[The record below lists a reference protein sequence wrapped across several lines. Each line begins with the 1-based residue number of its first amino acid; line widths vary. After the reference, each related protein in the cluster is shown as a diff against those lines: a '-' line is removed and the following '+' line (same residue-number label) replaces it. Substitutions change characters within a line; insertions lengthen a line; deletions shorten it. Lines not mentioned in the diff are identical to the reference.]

1 MPLIRLDKVS
11 INFGTQ
17 VILEEVNLSIKRGQK
32 LGLLGRNGTGKSTL
46 MKLIANNIEP
56 DSGERW
62 LRSGT
67 KVAWLEQNLPLS
79 DELTV
84 YDMVA
89 SGLEKTGEL
98 LKQYHRLIIDYN
110 NEDISQ
116 LEAIQDQIEAE
127 DGWIIGQKIDTVI
140 TQLQLPADQLMSSL
154 SGGWRKRVA
163 LARALVVEPDL
174 LLLDEPTNHLDIPTI
189 EWLEKWLQGYNGAI
203 LLVTHDRSFLQ
214 NVATNIAE
222 LDRGALYQFDG
233 SFEKF
238 LIFREQQLAAE
249 ETANKLFDKKLAEEE
264 VWIRQGIKARRTR
277 NEGRVRAL
285 ESLRN
290 ARSERR
296 VQSGN
301 ATFEVQS
308 ASNSGKIVADLIG
321 VSQSFDNNTII
332 DNFSTTIVRGDRIG
346 LVGPNGVGK
355 STLLKIILGE
365 LEPSKGSVR
374 LGTKLKIAYF
384 DQLRLELDLEKNL
397 IDNICGGQEYIQVNG
412 KSKHAITYLGEFL
425 FTPDRVRTPAKALS
439 GGEQNRAILAKVF
452 SKPAN
457 VLVLDEPTNDL
468 DIETL
473 ELLEELLMK
482 FNGTVLLVSH
492 DRKFMDNVV
501 TSTMIFSESGKVV
514 EYVGG
519 YSDWVRK
526 GGSLFE
532 SEKISKKDKGNS
544 SKIKARDNEANSSLS
559 IETKKE
565 IISYK
570 EQRELQN
577 LPKSIEKLEATKN
590 RLEKLISASDFYNNE
605 NLMIQKTL
613 KDLSDLQTKLD
624 TTYQRWEELENLK

>member
-46 MKLIANNIEP
+46 MKLIANDIEP

-62 LRSGT
+62 LRSGV
-67 KVAWLEQNLPLS
+67 KIAWLEQNLPLG

-98 LKQYHRLIIDYN
+98 LKQYHRLITDYN

-116 LEAIQDQIEAE
+116 LEAIQDQIEAV

-140 TQLQLPADQLMSSL
+140 TQLQLPSDQLMSSL

-189 EWLEKWLQGYNGAI
+189 EWLEKWLKDYNGAI

-222 LDRGALYQFDG
+222 LDRGSLYQFDG

-290 ARSERR
+290 KRSERR
-296 VQSGN
+296 AQSGN
-301 ATFEVQS
+301 TTFEVQS
-308 ASNSGKIVADLIG
+308 ASNSGKVVAELTD
-321 VSQSFDNNTII
+321 VFQSFDNDTII

-346 LVGPNGVGK
+346 LVGPNGAGK

-365 LEPSKGSVR
+365 LEPSKGCVK
-374 LGTKLKIAYF
+374 LGTKLEIAYF
-384 DQLRLELDLEKNL
+384 DQLRSELDLEKNL
-397 IDNICGGQEYIQVNG
+397 IDNICGGQEYIQING

-425 FTPDRVRTPAKALS
+425 FTPERVRTPAKALS

-452 SKPAN
+452 SKAAN
-457 VLVLDEPTNDL
+457 VMVLDEPTNDL

-482 FNGTVLLVSH
+482 FNGTILLVSH

-501 TSTMIFSESGKVV
+501 TSTMIFSEHGKVV

-526 GGSLFE
+526 GGVLLE
-532 SEKISKKDKGNS
+532 SEKIIKKDKGDLKERVSGDIESNS
-544 SKIKARDNEANSSLS
+544 SPLT
-559 IETKKE
+559 ETKKRK
-565 IISYK
+565 ISYK

-577 LPKSIEKLEATKN
+577 LPKSIEKLEATKDS
-590 RLEKLISASDFYNNE
+590 LEILISASDFYNNE
-605 NLMIQKTL
+605 NLIIQKTL

-624 TTYQRWEELENLK
+624 MIYERWEELENLK

>member
-46 MKLIANNIEP
+46 MKLIANDIEP

-62 LRSGT
+62 LRSGV
-67 KVAWLEQNLPLS
+67 KVAWLEQNLPLG

-98 LKQYHRLIIDYN
+98 LKQYHRLITDYN

-116 LEAIQDQIEAE
+116 LEAIQDQIEAV

-140 TQLQLPADQLMSSL
+140 TQLQLPSDQLMSSL

-189 EWLEKWLQGYNGAI
+189 EWLEKWLKDYNGAI

-222 LDRGALYQFDG
+222 LDRGSLYQFEG

-285 ESLRN
+285 ESLRSE
-290 ARSERR
+290 RSERR

-308 ASNSGKIVADLIG
+308 ASNSGKVVAELTD
-321 VSQSFDNNTII
+321 VFQSFDNDTII

-346 LVGPNGVGK
+346 LVGPNGAGK

-365 LEPSKGSVR
+365 LEPSKGSVK
-374 LGTKLKIAYF
+374 LGTKLEIAYF
-384 DQLRLELDLEKNL
+384 DQLRSELDLEKNL
-397 IDNICGGQEYIQVNG
+397 IDNICGGQEYIQING

-425 FTPDRVRTPAKALS
+425 FTPERVRTPAKALS

-452 SKPAN
+452 SKAAN
-457 VLVLDEPTNDL
+457 VMVLDEPTNDL

-482 FNGTVLLVSH
+482 FNGTILLVSH

-501 TSTMIFSESGKVV
+501 TSTMIFSEHGKVV

-526 GGSLFE
+526 GGVLLE
-532 SEKISKKDKGNS
+532 SKKIIKKAKGDVIERVSGDIESNS
-544 SKIKARDNEANSSLS
+544 SPLT
-559 IETKKE
+559 ETKKRK
-565 IISYK
+565 ISYK

-577 LPKSIEKLEATKN
+577 LPKSIEKLEATKDS
-590 RLEKLISASDFYNNE
+590 LEILISASDFYNNE
-605 NLMIQKTL
+605 NLIIQKTL

-624 TTYQRWEELENLK
+624 MIYKRWEELENLK

>member
-1 MPLIRLDKVS
+1 
-11 INFGTQ
+11 
-17 VILEEVNLSIKRGQK
+17 
-32 LGLLGRNGTGKSTL
+32 
-46 MKLIANNIEP
+46 
-56 DSGERW
+56 
-62 LRSGT
+62 
-67 KVAWLEQNLPLS
+67 
-79 DELTV
+79 
-84 YDMVA
+84 MVA
-89 SGLEKTGEL
+89 SGLAEVGEL
-98 LKQYHRLIIDYN
+98 LRQYHHLIADYSDKN
-110 NEDISQ
+110 MKQLESVQDQ
-116 LEAIQDQIEAE
+116 LEAK
-127 DGWIIGQKIDTVI
+127 DGWVLGQKIDTVI
-140 TQLQLPADQLMSSL
+140 SQLQLPADQLMSSL

-163 LARALVVEPDL
+163 LARALVVEPEL
-174 LLLDEPTNHLDIPTI
+174 LLLDEPTNHLDIPAI
-189 EWLEKWLQGYNGAI
+189 EWLEKWLQDYNGAI

-214 NVATNIAE
+214 NVATYIAE
-222 LDRGALYQFDG
+222 LDRGKLYQFDG

-238 LIFREQQLAAE
+238 LIFREQELAAE

-285 ESLRN
+285 ESLRDK
-290 ARSERR
+290 RSERR
-296 VQSGN
+296 VRTGN

-308 ASNSGKIVADLIG
+308 DSKSGKIVAELTD
-321 VSQSFDNNTII
+321 VSQSFDQNLVI

-346 LVGPNGVGK
+346 LIGANGAGK
-355 STLLKIILGE
+355 STLLKIILGQ
-365 LEPSKGSVR
+365 LEPTKGSVR
-374 LGTKLKIAYF
+374 LGTKIEVAYF
-384 DQLRLELDLEKNL
+384 DQLRMQLDLEKNL
-397 IDNICGGQEYIQVNG
+397 IDNICGGQEYIEING

-473 ELLEELLMK
+473 ELLEELLIK
-482 FNGTVLLVSH
+482 FDGTVLLVSH
-492 DRKFMDNVV
+492 DRQFMDNVV
-501 TSTMIFSESGKVV
+501 ASTMVFSESGSVV

-526 GGSLFE
+526 GGSLSE
-532 SEKISKKDKGNS
+532 SENISKKDKGDS
-544 SKIKARDNEANSSLS
+544 SKIKSRGNESNSSLR

-577 LPKSIEKLEATKN
+577 LPKSIEKLEARKN
-590 RLEKLISASDFYNNE
+590 SLEKLISASDFYNNE

>member
-46 MKLIANNIEP
+46 MKLIANDIEP

-62 LRSGT
+62 LRSGV
-67 KVAWLEQNLPLS
+67 KVAWLEQNLPLG

-98 LKQYHRLIIDYN
+98 LKQYHRLITDYN

-116 LEAIQDQIEAE
+116 LEAIQDQIEAV

-140 TQLQLPADQLMSSL
+140 TQLQLPSDQLMSSL

-189 EWLEKWLQGYNGAI
+189 EWLEKWLKDYNGAI

-222 LDRGALYQFDG
+222 LDRGSLYQFEG

-285 ESLRN
+285 ESLRSE
-290 ARSERR
+290 RSERR

-308 ASNSGKIVADLIG
+308 ASNSGKVVAELTDVFQI
-321 VSQSFDNNTII
+321 FDNDTII

-346 LVGPNGVGK
+346 LVGPNGAGK

-365 LEPSKGSVR
+365 LEPSKGSVK
-374 LGTKLKIAYF
+374 LGTKLEIAYF
-384 DQLRLELDLEKNL
+384 DQLRSELDLEKNL
-397 IDNICGGQEYIQVNG
+397 IDNICGGQEYIQING

-425 FTPDRVRTPAKALS
+425 FTPERVRTPAKALS

-452 SKPAN
+452 SKAAN
-457 VLVLDEPTNDL
+457 VMVLDEPTNDL

-482 FNGTVLLVSH
+482 FNGTILLVSH

-501 TSTMIFSESGKVV
+501 TSTMIFSEHGKVV
-514 EYVGG
+514 ECVGG

-526 GGSLFE
+526 GGVLLE
-532 SEKISKKDKGNS
+532 SKKIIKKAKGDVIERVSGDIESNS
-544 SKIKARDNEANSSLS
+544 SPLT
-559 IETKKE
+559 ETKKRK
-565 IISYK
+565 ISYK

-577 LPKSIEKLEATKN
+577 LPKSIEKLEATKDS
-590 RLEKLISASDFYNNE
+590 LEILISASDFYNNE
-605 NLMIQKTL
+605 NLIIQKTL

-624 TTYQRWEELENLK
+624 MIYKRWEELENLK

>member
-17 VILEEVNLSIKRGQK
+17 VILEEVNLSIKRGEK

-46 MKLIANNIEP
+46 MKLIANDIQA
-56 DSGERW
+56 DGGERW

-67 KVAWLEQNLPLS
+67 KVSWLEQNLPLG
-79 DELTV
+79 DKLTV

-98 LKQYHRLIIDYN
+98 LKRYHHLIANYS
-110 NEDISQ
+110 NETMNE
-116 LEAIQDQIEAE
+116 LEVVQDQIEAV

-140 TQLQLPADQLMSSL
+140 TQLQLPSDQLMSSL
-154 SGGWRKRVA
+154 SGGWKKRVA

-189 EWLEKWLQGYNGAI
+189 EWLEKWLQSYNGAI

-308 ASNSGKIVADLIG
+308 ASNSGKIVAELTD

-374 LGTKLKIAYF
+374 LGTKLEIAYF

-526 GGSLFE
+526 GGSLSE

-544 SKIKARDNEANSSLS
+544 SKIKARDNDTNTSLG

-624 TTYQRWEELENLK
+624 TTYQRWEELENFK

>member
-1 MPLIRLDKVS
+1 MALIRLDNIS

-17 VILEEVNLSIKRGQK
+17 IILEDVNLSIKRGQK

-46 MKLIANNIEP
+46 IKLIANDIKP
-56 DSGERW
+56 DGGVRW

-67 KVAWLEQNLPLS
+67 KVSWLEQVLPLGG
-79 DELTV
+79 DLTV

-89 SGLEKTGEL
+89 GGLERTGEL
-98 LKQYHRLIIDYN
+98 LKQYHHLIAEYN
-110 NEDISQ
+110 SENMKK
-116 LEAIQDQIEAE
+116 LEVVQDQIEAM
-127 DGWIIGQKIDTVI
+127 DGWVIGQKIDTVI

-154 SGGWRKRVA
+154 SGGWKKRVA

-189 EWLEKWLQGYNGAI
+189 EWLEKWLQDYNGAI

-214 NVATNIAE
+214 NVANNIAE

-238 LIFREQQLAAE
+238 LTFREQQLAAE

-290 ARSERR
+290 ERSERR
-296 VQSGN
+296 EKTGN

-308 ASNSGKIVADLIG
+308 ASNSGKIVAELTG
-321 VSQSFDNNTII
+321 VSQSFDNNIII
-332 DNFSTTIVRGDRIG
+332 DNFSTTIARGDRIG

-374 LGTKLKIAYF
+374 LGTKLEISYF
-384 DQLRLELDLEKNL
+384 DQLRMELDLEKNL
-397 IDNICGGQEYIQVNG
+397 IDNICDGQEYIEVNG

-473 ELLEELLMK
+473 ELLEDLLMK

-501 TSTMIFSESGKVV
+501 TSTMIFSESGKIL
-514 EYVGG
+514 ENVGG
-519 YSDWVRK
+519 YSDWVRREGLLVK
-526 GGSLFE
+526 
-532 SEKISKKDKGNS
+532 SEKILNKERENLDVRKSRDTETNSSVTIESKKNK
-544 SKIKARDNEANSSLS
+544 
-559 IETKKE
+559 
-565 IISYK
+565 ISYK
-570 EQRELQN
+570 SQRELQN
-577 LPKSIEKLEATKN
+577 LPKSIEKLEVKKSS
-590 RLEKLISASDFYNNE
+590 LEILISAPDFYNNE
-605 NLMIQKTL
+605 NLIIQKTL
-613 KDLSDLQTKLD
+613 KDLGVLQAKLD
-624 TTYQRWEELENLK
+624 TLYQRWEELESLK

>member
-17 VILEEVNLSIKRGQK
+17 VILEGVNLSIKRGQK

-46 MKLIANNIEP
+46 MKLIANDIEP

-98 LKQYHRLIIDYN
+98 LKQYHRLITDYN

-163 LARALVVEPDL
+163 LARALVIEPDL

-189 EWLEKWLQGYNGAI
+189 EWLEKWLKDYNGAI

-222 LDRGALYQFDG
+222 LDRGSLYQFDG

-290 ARSERR
+290 ERSERR
-296 VQSGN
+296 AQSGN

-308 ASNSGKIVADLIG
+308 ASNSGKVVAELTD
-321 VSQSFDNNTII
+321 VFQSFDNDTII

-346 LVGPNGVGK
+346 LVGPNGAGK

-365 LEPSKGSVR
+365 LEPSKGSVK
-374 LGTKLKIAYF
+374 LGTKLEIAYF
-384 DQLRLELDLEKNL
+384 DQLRSELDLEKNL
-397 IDNICGGQEYIQVNG
+397 IDNICGGQEYIQING
-412 KSKHAITYLGEFL
+412 KSKHVITYLGEFL
-425 FTPDRVRTPAKALS
+425 FTPERVRTPAKALS

-452 SKPAN
+452 SKAAN
-457 VLVLDEPTNDL
+457 VMVLDEPTNDL

-482 FNGTVLLVSH
+482 FNGTILLVSH

-501 TSTMIFSESGKVV
+501 TSTMIFSEHGKVV
-514 EYVGG
+514 ECVGG

-526 GGSLFE
+526 GGVLLE
-532 SEKISKKDKGNS
+532 SKKIIKKAKGDVIERVSGDIESNS
-544 SKIKARDNEANSSLS
+544 SPLT
-559 IETKKE
+559 ETKKRK
-565 IISYK
+565 ISYK

-577 LPKSIEKLEATKN
+577 LPKSIEKLEATKDS
-590 RLEKLISASDFYNNE
+590 LEILISASDFYNNE
-605 NLMIQKTL
+605 NLIIQKTL

-624 TTYQRWEELENLK
+624 MIYKRWEELENLK

>member
-1 MPLIRLDKVS
+1 MPLMRLEKAS

-17 VILEEVNLSIKRGQK
+17 ILLDEINFSIKKGEK
-32 LGLLGRNGTGKSTL
+32 IGLLGRNGAGKSTL
-46 MKLIANNIEP
+46 MKLIAGDIEP
-56 DSGERW
+56 DGGERW

-67 KVAWLEQNLPLS
+67 RVSWLEQNLPEGDDLS
-79 DELTV
+79 V

-89 SGLEKTGEL
+89 SGLAEVGEL
-98 LKQYHRLIIDYN
+98 LRQYHHLIADYSDKN
-110 NEDISQ
+110 MKQLESVQDQ
-116 LEAIQDQIEAE
+116 LEAK
-127 DGWIIGQKIDTVI
+127 DGWVLGQKIDTVI
-140 TQLQLPADQLMSSL
+140 SQLQLPADQLMSSL

-163 LARALVVEPDL
+163 LARALVVEPEL
-174 LLLDEPTNHLDIPTI
+174 LLLDEPTNHLDIPAI
-189 EWLEKWLQGYNGAI
+189 EWLEKWLQDYNGAI

-222 LDRGALYQFDG
+222 LDRGKLYQFGG

-238 LIFREQQLAAE
+238 LIFREQELAAE

-285 ESLRN
+285 ESLREK
-290 ARSERR
+290 RSERR
-296 VQSGN
+296 VRTGN

-308 ASNSGKIVADLIG
+308 DSKSGKIVAELTD
-321 VSQSFDNNTII
+321 VSQSFDQNLVI

-346 LVGPNGVGK
+346 LIGANGAGK
-355 STLLKIILGE
+355 STLLKIILGQ
-365 LEPSKGSVR
+365 LEPTKGSVR
-374 LGTKLKIAYF
+374 LGTKIEVAYF
-384 DQLRLELDLEKNL
+384 DQLRMQLDLEKNL
-397 IDNICGGQEYIQVNG
+397 IDNICGGQEYIEING

-473 ELLEELLMK
+473 ELLEELLIK
-482 FNGTVLLVSH
+482 FDGTVLLVSH
-492 DRKFMDNVV
+492 DRQFMDNVV
-501 TSTMIFSESGKVV
+501 ASTMVFSESGSVV

-526 GGSLFE
+526 GGSLSE

-544 SKIKARDNEANSSLS
+544 SKIKSRDNEANSSLRN
-559 IETKKE
+559 ETKKE

-577 LPKSIEKLEATKN
+577 LPKSIEKLEAKKSS
-590 RLEKLISASDFYNNE
+590 LEILISASDFYNNE

>member
-46 MKLIANNIEP
+46 MKLIANDIEP

-62 LRSGT
+62 LRPGV
-67 KVAWLEQNLPLS
+67 KVAWLEQNLPLG

-98 LKQYHRLIIDYN
+98 LKQYHRLITDYN

-116 LEAIQDQIEAE
+116 LEAIQDQIEAV

-140 TQLQLPADQLMSSL
+140 TQLQLPSDQLMSSL

-189 EWLEKWLQGYNGAI
+189 EWLEKWLKDYNGAI

-222 LDRGALYQFDG
+222 LDRGSLYQFEG

-285 ESLRN
+285 ESLRSE
-290 ARSERR
+290 RSERR

-308 ASNSGKIVADLIG
+308 ASNSGKVVAELTD
-321 VSQSFDNNTII
+321 VFQSFDNDTII

-346 LVGPNGVGK
+346 LVGPNGAGK

-365 LEPSKGSVR
+365 LEPSKGSVK
-374 LGTKLKIAYF
+374 LGTKLEIAYF
-384 DQLRLELDLEKNL
+384 DQLRSELDLEKNL
-397 IDNICGGQEYIQVNG
+397 IDNICGGQEYIQING

-425 FTPDRVRTPAKALS
+425 FTPERVRTPAKALS

-452 SKPAN
+452 SKAAN
-457 VLVLDEPTNDL
+457 VMVLDEPTNDL

-482 FNGTVLLVSH
+482 FNGTILLVSH

-501 TSTMIFSESGKVV
+501 TSTMIFSEHGKVV
-514 EYVGG
+514 ECVGG

-526 GGSLFE
+526 GGVLLE
-532 SEKISKKDKGNS
+532 SKKIIKKAKGDVKERVSGDIESNS
-544 SKIKARDNEANSSLS
+544 SPLT
-559 IETKKE
+559 ETKKRK
-565 IISYK
+565 ISYK

-577 LPKSIEKLEATKN
+577 LPKSIEKLEATKDS
-590 RLEKLISASDFYNNE
+590 LEILISASDFYNNE
-605 NLMIQKTL
+605 NLIIQKTL

-624 TTYQRWEELENLK
+624 MIYKRWEELENLK

>member
-46 MKLIANNIEP
+46 MKLIANDIEP

-62 LRSGT
+62 LRSGV

-98 LKQYHRLIIDYN
+98 LKQYHRLITDYN

-116 LEAIQDQIEAE
+116 LEAIQDQIEAV

-140 TQLQLPADQLMSSL
+140 TQLQLPSDQLMSSL

-189 EWLEKWLQGYNGAI
+189 EWLEKWLKDYNGAI

-222 LDRGALYQFDG
+222 LDRGSLYQFEG

-285 ESLRN
+285 ESLRSE
-290 ARSERR
+290 RSERR

-308 ASNSGKIVADLIG
+308 ASNSGKVVAELTD
-321 VSQSFDNNTII
+321 VFQSFDNDTII

-346 LVGPNGVGK
+346 LVGPNGAGK

-365 LEPSKGSVR
+365 LEPSKGSVK
-374 LGTKLKIAYF
+374 LGTKLEIAYF
-384 DQLRLELDLEKNL
+384 DQLRSELDLEKNL
-397 IDNICGGQEYIQVNG
+397 IDNICGGQEYIQING

-425 FTPDRVRTPAKALS
+425 FTPERVRTPAKALS

-452 SKPAN
+452 SKAAN
-457 VLVLDEPTNDL
+457 VMVLDEPTNDL

-482 FNGTVLLVSH
+482 FNGTILLVSH

-501 TSTMIFSESGKVV
+501 TSTMIFSEHGKVV
-514 EYVGG
+514 ECVGG

-526 GGSLFE
+526 GGVLLE
-532 SEKISKKDKGNS
+532 SKKIIKKAKGDVIERVSGDIESNS
-544 SKIKARDNEANSSLS
+544 SPLT
-559 IETKKE
+559 ETKKRK
-565 IISYK
+565 ISYK

-577 LPKSIEKLEATKN
+577 LPKSIEKLEATKDS
-590 RLEKLISASDFYNNE
+590 LEILISASDFYNNE
-605 NLMIQKTL
+605 NLIIQKTL

-624 TTYQRWEELENLK
+624 MIYKRWEELENLK

>member
-1 MPLIRLDKVS
+1 MALIRLDNVS

-17 VILEEVNLSIKRGQK
+17 IILEDVNLSIKRGQK

-46 MKLIANNIEP
+46 IKLIANDIKP
-56 DSGERW
+56 DGGVRW

-67 KVAWLEQNLPLS
+67 KVSWLEQVLPLGG
-79 DELTV
+79 DLTV

-89 SGLEKTGEL
+89 GGLERTGEL
-98 LKQYHRLIIDYN
+98 LKQYHHLIAEYN
-110 NEDISQ
+110 SENMKK
-116 LEAIQDQIEAE
+116 LEVVQDQIEAM
-127 DGWIIGQKIDTVI
+127 DGWVIGQKIDTVI

-154 SGGWRKRVA
+154 SGGWKKRVA

-189 EWLEKWLQGYNGAI
+189 EWLEKWLQDYNGAI

-214 NVATNIAE
+214 NVANNIAE

-238 LIFREQQLAAE
+238 LTFREQQLAAE

-290 ARSERR
+290 ERSERR
-296 VQSGN
+296 EKTGN

-308 ASNSGKIVADLIG
+308 ASNSGKIVAELTG
-321 VSQSFDNNTII
+321 VSQSFDNNIII
-332 DNFSTTIVRGDRIG
+332 DNFSTTIARGDRIG

-374 LGTKLKIAYF
+374 LGTKLEISYF
-384 DQLRLELDLEKNL
+384 DQLRMELDLEKNL
-397 IDNICGGQEYIQVNG
+397 IDNICDGQEYIEVNG

-473 ELLEELLMK
+473 ELLEELLIK

-501 TSTMIFSESGKVV
+501 TSTMIFSESGKIL
-514 EYVGG
+514 ENVGG
-519 YSDWVRK
+519 YSDWVRREGLLVK
-526 GGSLFE
+526 
-532 SEKISKKDKGNS
+532 SEKILNKERENLDVRKSRDTETNSSVTIESKKNK
-544 SKIKARDNEANSSLS
+544 
-559 IETKKE
+559 
-565 IISYK
+565 ISYK
-570 EQRELQN
+570 SQRELQN
-577 LPKSIEKLEATKN
+577 LPKSIEKLEVKKSS
-590 RLEKLISASDFYNNE
+590 LEILISAPDFYNNE
-605 NLMIQKTL
+605 NLIIQKTL
-613 KDLSDLQTKLD
+613 KDLGVLQAKLD
-624 TTYQRWEELENLK
+624 TLYQRWEELESLK

>member
-46 MKLIANNIEP
+46 MKLIANDIEP

-62 LRSGT
+62 LRPGV
-67 KVAWLEQNLPLS
+67 KVAWLEQNLPLG

-98 LKQYHRLIIDYN
+98 LKQYHRLITDYN

-116 LEAIQDQIEAE
+116 LEAIQDQIEAV

-140 TQLQLPADQLMSSL
+140 TQLQLPSDQLMSSL

-189 EWLEKWLQGYNGAI
+189 EWLEKWLKDYNGAI

-222 LDRGALYQFDG
+222 LDRGSLYQFEG

-285 ESLRN
+285 ESLRSE
-290 ARSERR
+290 RSERR

-308 ASNSGKIVADLIG
+308 ASNSGKVVAELTD
-321 VSQSFDNNTII
+321 VFQSFDNDTII

-346 LVGPNGVGK
+346 LVGPNGAGK

-365 LEPSKGSVR
+365 LEPSKGSVK
-374 LGTKLKIAYF
+374 LGTKLEIAYF
-384 DQLRLELDLEKNL
+384 DQLRSELDLEKNL
-397 IDNICGGQEYIQVNG
+397 IDNICGGQEYIQING
-412 KSKHAITYLGEFL
+412 KSRHAITYLGEFL
-425 FTPDRVRTPAKALS
+425 FTPERVLTPAKALS

-452 SKPAN
+452 SKAAN
-457 VLVLDEPTNDL
+457 VMVLDEPTNDL

-482 FNGTVLLVSH
+482 FNGTILLVSH

-501 TSTMIFSESGKVV
+501 TSTMIFSEHGKVV
-514 EYVGG
+514 ECVGG

-526 GGSLFE
+526 GGVLLE
-532 SEKISKKDKGNS
+532 SKKIIKKAKGDVIERVSGDIESNS
-544 SKIKARDNEANSSLS
+544 SPLT
-559 IETKKE
+559 ETKKRK
-565 IISYK
+565 ISYK

-577 LPKSIEKLEATKN
+577 LPKSIEKLEATKDS
-590 RLEKLISASDFYNNE
+590 LEILISASDFYNNE
-605 NLMIQKTL
+605 NLIIQKTL

-624 TTYQRWEELENLK
+624 MIYKRWEELENLK